1 MLKVP
6 TTDMEVTSVRLE
18 KELKDKLKELAG
30 DKGYQT
36 LLRKVLWA
44 FVHSQGGSNRT
55 SGIIST
61 VKDTKCELSGVEIAK
76 GEDMLLAQTV
86 YGELLQEFLQFR
98 EVTLPRQYEHELEQ
112 TQKRVHTLSGLLIA
126 LDNLDTTIEILR
138 NAPDS
143 TTAKAIFQTR
153 LNISDTQADA
163 ILSMPMRRLTGMEKT
178 NLQTEFQEL
187 TPRIEALN
195 TLLLPLSLSASLE
208 DGVAQQQ

>member
-18 KELKDKLKELAG
+18 KELKDKLKGLAG

-61 VKDTKCELSGVEIAK
+61 VKATAVKDTKCELSGVEIAK

-86 YGELLQEFLQFR
+86 YGELL
-98 EVTLPRQYEHELEQ
+98 
-112 TQKRVHTLSGLLIA
+112 
-126 LDNLDTTIEILR
+126 
-138 NAPDS
+138 
-143 TTAKAIFQTR
+143 
-153 LNISDTQADA
+153 
-163 ILSMPMRRLTGMEKT
+163 
-178 NLQTEFQEL
+178 
-187 TPRIEALN
+187 
-195 TLLLPLSLSASLE
+195 PLSLGASLE
-208 DGVAQQQ
+208 EEASEEQR